1 MSRLTPW
8 LIGLLLLV
16 AACGDADPGAGS
28 SGGAAVDSDITAA
41 PDGAAEAPDFELAL
55 ADGGTFRLS
64 AESKPV
70 YLIFWAEW

>member
-8 LIGLLLLV
+8 LIGLLLLI

-28 SGGAAVDSDITAA
+28 GGDAASDSDITVVS
-41 PDGAAEAPDFELAL
+41 DGAAEAPDFELAL

-64 AESKPV
+64 AESRPV